1 MYFHPCEC
9 MQQNNLTAKGVLD
22 DLRTFRVEL
31 RSAGGTEYLTLLQ
44 LSVWRPIFD
53 IAVDGFVIAFSVALV
68 MKFGWFFAPCAVL
81 VIANRQ
87 RSLGNI
93 LHDAGHRNLHRSG
106 WVNDTLAV
114 ALVAP
119 LIFADLRAYRDAH
132 FRHHLRL
139 GSDTDPDKLTRQPID
154 SWLKH
159 YGTYLLAA
167 PLWWESAIGHLKNAR
182 VSALRKLYILGWWA
196 IVSFML
202 GNLFGLNFLA
212 TFLALWMLSRTT
224 AFHAI
229 TIFREMCDH
238 YGLVEGGVFSYT
250 RDIVKKS
257 IWCYLVHPRN
267 NGYHLTH
274 HLLPAVPYYRLQQ
287 AQQLFS
293 MTPTYR
299 EQCNVCDSYVFGL
312 TPAVRRWRDGD

>member
-1 MYFHPCEC
+1 MAQTSCPRSSPVE
-9 MQQNNLTAKGVLD
+9 GVIDHLK
-22 DLRTFRVEL
+22 TFRVEL
-31 RSAGGTEYLTLLQ
+31 RDSGGSEYLTLLR

-53 IAVDGFVIAFSVALV
+53 IVFDWLVIAFAVVLV
-68 MKFGWFFAPCAVL
+68 LEFGWWFAPCAVL

-87 RSLGNI
+87 RALGNI
-93 LHDAGHRNLHRSG
+93 LHDAGHRNLHRSH
-106 WVNDTLAV
+106 WVNDTLAM

-119 LIFADLRAYRDAH
+119 LVFADLLAYRDSH

-139 GSDTDPDKLTRQPID
+139 GSDADPDKLARQPVG

-159 YGTYLLAA
+159 YGTHLLAA
-167 PLWWESAIGHLKNAR
+167 PLWWESAIGHIKNAR
-182 VSALRKLYILGWWA
+182 VSALRKFYIFGWWVLA
-196 IVSFML
+196 CSL
-202 GNLFGLNFLA
+202 LWRLFGSSCIA

-238 YGLVEGGVFSYT
+238 YGLLEGGVFSYT

-274 HLLPAVPYYRLQQ
+274 HLLPAVPYYKLQE
-287 AQQLFS
+287 AQRLFS
-293 MTPTYR
+293 MTPIYR
-299 EQCNVCDSYVFGL
+299 KKCQVCDSYVFGL
-312 TPAVRRWRDGD
+312 APAVRRWRSGD